1 MKTTTTCFRTYR
13 GIFNKCV
20 CDGDLQRDRMGY
32 TTTEQKAPAAIFVAG
47 FIVVAAAGFL
57 GLQGNS
63 NVTTGL
69 DVMLTSERVYLL
81 YVQ

>member
-1 MKTTTTCFRTYR
+1 
-13 GIFNKCV
+13 
-20 CDGDLQRDRMGY
+20 MGY